1 MHLEMAPQP
10 RRIAFVATRI
20 HGMDG
25 VSLEIKKWAEVL
37 EALGHTCF
45 YVSGECDRPPALS
58 EIIPEAHFEH
68 PIIREIN
75 RQAFG
80 CETRNPTISNQVRE
94 LTGVLKQALRSA
106 LKRFDIDLI
115 IAENCVTIPMNI
127 PLGLAVVETVM
138 ETGIQCIAHH
148 HDFIWERERYLVNA
162 VDDYLKAA
170 FPPMLRQMEHVA
182 INTQAASEFNRR
194 TGLPCRVIP
203 NVMDFDSPPLPPD
216 EFSKDFRETIGV
228 DPDEIL
234 ILQPTRVIQR
244 KGIENTVELVR
255 RLKGPAC
262 RLVISHAAGDEG
274 DDYAERV
281 QDYARLLGVEA
292 IYADKWIGS
301 QRGRTADGEKQY
313 TIWDAYAHADFV
325 GYPSCYEG
333 FGNAF
338 LEAVYCR
345 KPILCNRYAIYR
357 TDIEPCGFRPVLMD
371 GFLTDEVVEQVQRVL
386 SDEAYRTEMVEH
398 NYRVGLQHFS
408 YGRVA
413 VELRAI
419 MSESRV
425 RTVSESAPTEEWAYD
440 ERALGWG
447 T

>member
-1 MHLEMAPQP
+1 MAPQS

-20 HGMDG
+20 HGTDG

-37 EALGHTCF
+37 ESLGHTCF

-58 EIIPEAHFEH
+58 EVIPEAHFEH
-68 PIIREIN
+68 PVITEIN

-80 CETRNPTISNQVRE
+80 RETRSPTVSNQVRA
-94 LTGVLKQALRSA
+94 LTGVLKQALQSA

-182 INTQAASEFNRR
+182 INTQAASEFGRR

-203 NVMDFDSPPLPPD
+203 NVMDFDNPPLPLD
-216 EFSKDFRETIGV
+216 EYSRDFRETIGV
-228 DPDEIL
+228 ASNDVL

-244 KGIENTVELVR
+244 KGIENTVELVS
-255 RLKGPAC
+255 RLDGATCK
-262 RLVISHAAGDEG
+262 LVLTHAAGDEG
-274 DDYAERV
+274 DDYPQRV
-281 QDYARLLGVEA
+281 QKYASLLGVEA

-301 QRGRTADGEKQY
+301 QRGQTSGGEKLY

-371 GFLTDEVVEQVQRVL
+371 GFLTDDVVDEVHRVL
-386 SDEAYRTEMVEH
+386 SDAAYRTEMVEH
-398 NYRVGLQHFS
+398 NYRVGLKYFA

-413 VELRAI
+413 AALRTIIAGPPARDP
-419 MSESRV
+419 S
-425 RTVSESAPTEEWAYD
+425 VSSPAEDWAFGGP
-440 ERALGWG
+440 LLSWG

>member
-37 EALGHTCF
+37 EGLGHTCF

-68 PIIREIN
+68 PIISEIN

-80 CETRNPTISNQVRE
+80 CETRDPAVSNQVRE

-182 INTQAASEFNRR
+182 INTQAASEFSRR

-203 NVMDFDSPPLPPD
+203 NVMDFDSPPPPPD

-228 DPDEIL
+228 GPDDIL

-244 KGIENTVELVR
+244 KGIESTVELVR
-255 RLKGPAC
+255 RLNGPPC
-262 RLVISHAAGDEG
+262 KLVITHATGDEG
-274 DDYAERV
+274 DNYAERV
-281 QDYARLLGVEA
+281 QAYARLLGVEA

-301 QRGRTADGEKQY
+301 ERGKTPDGDKRY

-371 GFLTDEVVEQVQRVL
+371 GFLTDEVVEQVHRVL
-386 SDEAYRTEMVEH
+386 SDEAYRTEMVEN

-413 VELRAI
+413 IELRAI
-419 MSESRV
+419 MANNQV
-425 RTVSESAPTEEWAYD
+425 RTVSDSAPDEDWVYD

>member
-1 MHLEMAPQP
+1 MASQS

-20 HGMDG
+20 HGTDG
-25 VSLEIKKWAEVL
+25 VSLEIRKWAEVL
-37 EALGHTCF
+37 ETLGHTCF
-45 YVSGECDRPPALS
+45 YISGECDRPPALS
-58 EIIPEAHFEH
+58 ELIPEAHFGH

-80 CETRNPTISNQVRE
+80 RETRPPVVSNQVRE
-94 LTGVLKQALRSA
+94 LTGVLKKALRSA

-194 TGLPCRVIP
+194 TGLPCRVVP
-203 NVMDFDSPPLPPD
+203 NVMDFDSPPAPPD
-216 EFSKDFRETIGV
+216 EFSKDFRQTIGV
-228 DPDEIL
+228 GPDDIL
-234 ILQPTRVIQR
+234 ILQPTRVVQR

-255 RLKGPAC
+255 RLQGPTC
-262 RLVISHAAGDEG
+262 KLVITHASGDEG
-274 DDYAERV
+274 DDYAQRV
-281 QDYARLLGVEA
+281 QTYARLLGVEA

-301 QRGRTADGEKQY
+301 QRGKTSDGDKQY

-325 GYPSCYEG
+325 GYPSWYEG

-371 GFLTDEVVEQVQRVL
+371 GFLTDEVVAQVHRVL
-386 SDEAYRTEMVEH
+386 TDEAYRAEMVEN

-419 MSESRV
+419 MADARV
-425 RTVSESAPTEEWAYD
+425 RTVPDSAPDDALVYE